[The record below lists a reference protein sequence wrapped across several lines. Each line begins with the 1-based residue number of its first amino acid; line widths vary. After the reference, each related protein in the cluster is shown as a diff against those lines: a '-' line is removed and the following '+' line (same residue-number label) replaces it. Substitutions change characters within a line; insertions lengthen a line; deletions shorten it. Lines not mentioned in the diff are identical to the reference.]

1 MLESDKRFKESFR
14 PFSFDVKADVKAESL
29 QSGVALENF
38 QLNTASGVDLT
49 EALLVAIPTPQE
61 SPDDLFAERFGVIAR
76 GRIALDPEAADVVD
90 KTVLS
95 VISEGLFDLDS
106 AEAQGIS
113 IRRGGSGALSDRFSV
128 GWVSYTDA
136 QTQSSLLPDF
146 NAVQAIANAES
157 PALSVDVQGVERF
170 TAAEAR
176 VLVIGEGD
184 DIALGVFVPSAC
196 RAEAIEHFIR
206 VVAGSGETSF
216 LYNALEQELV
226 RVFGRETA
234 IGSEYY
240 QQVLTWIRANLAWS
254 VVSFDSTTSCF
265 GAAESVVLELRMID
279 PESDVFMK
287 TFGKSTLT
295 CKVSFGDP
303 GSALVERP
311 SFQWL

>member
-1 MLESDKRFKESFR
+1 MLEPDKRSKESSGHDLR
-14 PFSFDVKADVKAESL
+14 TFSFDVKAESS
-29 QSGVALENF
+29 QGGVALENF
-38 QLNTASGVDLT
+38 QLNTASEIDLA
-49 EALLVAIPTPQE
+49 EALLVPIPTPQE
-61 SPDDLFAERFGVIAR
+61 SPDDVFAERFGVIAR

-113 IRRGGSGALSDRFSV
+113 IRRGGSGALSDRLSV

-196 RAEAIEHFIR
+196 RAEAIEHFTR
-206 VVAGSGETSF
+206 AVAGSGEPSF
-216 LYNALEQELV
+216 LYSALEQELV
-226 RVFGRETA
+226 RVLDGETA

-240 QQVLTWIRANLAWS
+240 QEVLTWIRANLTGS

-279 PESDVFMK
+279 PESDVFME